1 MTLEHHPLIKEF
13 PEYHDLIHKL
23 KTEDSHF
30 RSQFDEYHELDKEIF
45 RHEQDIE
52 PTSDDYLEELKM
64 KRVHLKDALFNALK
78 KASGA

>member
-30 RSQFDEYHELDKEIF
+30 RVQFDEYHELDKEIY

-64 KRVHLKDALFNALK
+64 KRVHLKDALFAALK
-78 KASGA
+78 EAGKS

>member
-30 RSQFDEYHELDKEIF
+30 RKQFEEYHELDREIY

-52 PTSDDYLEELKM
+52 PVSDEYLEELKM
-64 KRVHLKDALFNALK
+64 KRVHLKDALFGALK
-78 KASGA
+78 AASDA

>member
-13 PEYHDLIHKL
+13 PEYHDQIHKL

-30 RSQFDEYHELDKEIF
+30 RKQFDEYHELDREIY

-52 PTSDDYLEELKM
+52 PVSDEYLEELKM
-64 KRVHLKDALFNALK
+64 KRVHLKDALFAALK
-78 KASGA
+78 AAGDS